1 MINPVFM
8 FVLIVAIMAGLLV
21 YLWWW
26 NAHGDGKRERDRVQA
41 ESRRRGPRLQM
52 LGWRYEASNQ
62 GRSGYRVRG
71 ITKSGLDWTLD
82 YDPDHSSSSPSPRL
96 TYRVASL
103 KGDDYQWEMVD
114 RWGFELIRKGISG
127 KLISGLAAIG
137 SALSED
143 MARKRDFFLG
153 AAERPAGSAAL
164 RERYVLIAQSA
175 RFDALIDS
183 ESESRILHWPDFK
196 PAMSRVDN
204 CLSAGLRPE
213 GLEVKLYVHDPEIAV
228 IEQVVNLGQQLTESS
243 ARLLGR

>member
-1 MINPVFM
+1 MSGSALLFLFILVPM
-8 FVLIVAIMAGLLV
+8 VALV
-21 YLWWW
+21 AYLWWS
-26 NAHGDGKRERDRVQA
+26 NNHGDGKRERDRLGA
-41 ESRRRGPRLQM
+41 EARRRGPRLQM
-52 LGWRYEASNQ
+52 HGWRYEVPSEGSA
-62 GRSGYRVRG
+62 RYRVKG
-71 ITKSGLDWTLD
+71 STASGMDWTLD

-103 KGDDYQWEMVD
+103 KGDDYQWELVD